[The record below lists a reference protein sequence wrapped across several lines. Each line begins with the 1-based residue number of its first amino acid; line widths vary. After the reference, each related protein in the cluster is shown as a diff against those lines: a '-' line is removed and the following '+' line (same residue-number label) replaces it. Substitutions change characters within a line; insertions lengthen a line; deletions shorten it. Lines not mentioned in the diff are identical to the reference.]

1 MKMSQ
6 KNQVQLYKQK
16 FNMMHSHYDDDIDD
30 EGWLLITIFA
40 SIIGIFWGVI
50 HLVDKF
56 TFNFMP
62 WWAEPLTIFPI
73 GGYFTVADFFGRN
86 PLHWWPMIWGY
97 KIKMPEQERVVLRPI
112 DGDALVK
119 KYGGPLN
126 VYVVDP
132 NYIKFRKKK
141 DAVKYCLFN

>member
-1 MKMSQ
+1 
-6 KNQVQLYKQK
+6 
-16 FNMMHSHYDDDIDD
+16 MMHSHYDDDIDD

-56 TFNFMP
+56 MFNFMP

-97 KIKMPEQERVVLRPI
+97 KIKIPDSEKIVLHPI
-112 DGDALVK
+112 DGDELVE

-126 VYVVDP
+126 VHIVDP
-132 NYIKFRKKK
+132 SYIKFRKRR
-141 DAVKYCLFN
+141 DAVIFSLQNL